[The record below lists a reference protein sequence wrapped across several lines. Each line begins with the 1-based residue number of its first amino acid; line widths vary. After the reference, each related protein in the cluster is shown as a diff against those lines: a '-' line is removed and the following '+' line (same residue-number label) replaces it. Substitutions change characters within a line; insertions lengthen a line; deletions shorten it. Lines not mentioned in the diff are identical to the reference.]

1 MAEDKN
7 NINDTISS
15 VDELSKKFINYIK
28 LQGDYNNIVK
38 SSIDHL
44 KKLSTQLGK
53 QADFID
59 DINAGEYK
67 RGKVLEKILES
78 QKKEMSSKT
87 TLKNLT
93 KKLEEE
99 QIKAADDYYDSLI
112 KKQKIEETI
121 AKHNKSGN
129 AGLLK
134 IEQDRLKATE
144 SQIQSKENILN
155 VEQMQYIAAKKITQA
170 HQETTK
176 ALISHE
182 SMMGKIQR
190 KLTPAAEV
198 SKKIY
203 NAGANTAKFIG
214 KTLSEGGGNLFD
226 DMNKAIGQIPVV
238 GAAISGIISGFK
250 SLLDFILEVEDRTVK
265 FGRNLGYSREQSTKI
280 AVNFGLVSE
289 KLGDLTTTT
298 KGLMEAQTMLSEQIG
313 VTNIFSS
320 ELLSTQIKLKEILGL
335 GAEEASK
342 LAEASIITGK
352 SQQSL
357 VSGVLGQVAGL
368 AKATGI
374 TFNYKQVLKE
384 ASTLG
389 GFLGAQFAKYPE
401 KLTKSLLITKA
412 LGLDLKKVDQIA
424 GSLLD
429 FESTIQNQLEA
440 QLITGKEINLSKAMQ
455 LSLDNK
461 TGELAV
467 ELSKQL
473 GTSGE
478 YLQMNRIAAE
488 SYAKT
493 FGMTRDELGEMLKQQ
508 ELLAKIGAK
517 DTDNAQR
524 RLQLA
529 VAKYGVDTKA
539 KEALGEDVYNNLV
552 QLSVQEKIAA
562 LIEKVKASV
571 QDFILR
577 SGIIEKIQQMMDYL
591 TSPEKVRGI
600 ISMVKEGVAIV
611 ADMMQGIAI
620 GILSIAKFFTGGDIS
635 AKLGAMR
642 DNLAQ
647 GPSMGDRIRYAKTQK
662 VEDFRLQPLPQ
673 DTITTN
679 GVTIEGGTRLG
690 RTDEMVD
697 LLKQLLTE
705 TKQGK
710 SMTLS
715 IDGTP
720 IATAVS
726 RNAPNNPAASNL
738 GPRPLR

>member
-1 MAEDKN
+1 
-7 NINDTISS
+7 
-15 VDELSKKFINYIK
+15 
-28 LQGDYNNIVK
+28 
-38 SSIDHL
+38 
-44 KKLSTQLGK
+44 
-53 QADFID
+53 
-59 DINAGEYK
+59 
-67 RGKVLEKILES
+67 
-78 QKKEMSSKT
+78 
-87 TLKNLT
+87 
-93 KKLEEE
+93 
-99 QIKAADDYYDSLI
+99 
-112 KKQKIEETI
+112 
-121 AKHNKSGN
+121 
-129 AGLLK
+129 
-134 IEQDRLKATE
+134 
-144 SQIQSKENILN
+144 
-155 VEQMQYIAAKKITQA
+155 
-170 HQETTK
+170 
-176 ALISHE
+176 
-182 SMMGKIQR
+182 
-190 KLTPAAEV
+190 
-198 SKKIY
+198 
-203 NAGANTAKFIG
+203 
-214 KTLSEGGGNLFD
+214 
-226 DMNKAIGQIPVV
+226 
-238 GAAISGIISGFK
+238 
-250 SLLDFILEVEDRTVK
+250 
-265 FGRNLGYSREQSTKI
+265 
-280 AVNFGLVSE
+280 
-289 KLGDLTTTT
+289 
-298 KGLMEAQTMLSEQIG
+298 MEAQTMLSEQIG